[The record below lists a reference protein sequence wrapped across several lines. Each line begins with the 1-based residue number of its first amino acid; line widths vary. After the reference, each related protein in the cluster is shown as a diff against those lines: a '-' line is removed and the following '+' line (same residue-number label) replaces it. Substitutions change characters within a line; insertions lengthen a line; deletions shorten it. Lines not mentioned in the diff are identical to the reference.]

1 MRIEPLVV
9 GVGSLCG
16 VPRII
21 FNRPLPLLSATV
33 TRLQGLTFAVKVLQG
48 DL

>member
-1 MRIEPLVV
+1 MRIVSLVV
-9 GVGSLCG
+9 EVWSICG

-33 TRLQGLTFAVKVLQG
+33 TRLQGFTFALKFLQG